1 MNKGHILLV
10 FLLIGI
16 FSYCVSLK
24 KDSSDLVKKEIQK
37 NIREL
42 KEAVD
47 AKLLNAAQKGDV
59 PELQKAFLAARLAY
73 KRIEWATEYYAPGTS
88 RHLNGAPLP
97 EIEVEETK
105 TFEPAGLQV
114 IEGLIFPFD
123 KGKKKELIKEI
134 NVLSSKI
141 KLVENVLNEVDFTE
155 AHILQACKY
164 EVFRVISLGLSGF
177 DAPLAKSSIPE
188 AKIAL
193 QAVLSATKTIGRN
206 PEIEGQVA
214 NACKYLDEASD
225 FDSFNRMEFIIRFA
239 NPLTRE
245 LKHWQDELK
254 IKPLETEQAL
264 YNNAETLFDRGI
276 FNENFFA
283 ESNEA
288 RFDSRKAKLGEQL
301 FSSPT
306 LSGANR
312 TCQSCHN
319 PELAFTDGLAKSPAL
334 TPGTFVKRN
343 APTLYYAGLQQA
355 QFYDMRSP
363 SLENQ
368 AMDVIANKDEM
379 HASVEE
385 AAQRLNK
392 QAAYKKK
399 FKLAFPDMDKEI
411 RPRYIM
417 IAIASY
423 IRSLAP
429 FNSRFDKYMRGD
441 YKQMNREELAG
452 FNLFMGKAKCGTCHF
467 MPVFNGTAPP
477 TFTTTESEVLGVP
490 SSPNASLDSDSGRYS
505 HNKIEEL
512 KFSFKTPTLRNIGIT
527 APYMHNGVFKSLAE
541 VLNFYN
547 VGGGAGLGMRL
558 ENQTLPTDS
567 LKLSNREKSRII
579 AFLKTLTDNEKA
591 KEHHFAQGR

>member
-1 MNKGHILLV
+1 MNKGHIFLV

-24 KDSSDLVKKEIQK
+24 KDSSDSVRKEIQK

-42 KEAVD
+42 KETVD
-47 AKLLNAAQKGDV
+47 VKLLNAAQKGDV
-59 PELQKAFLAARLAY
+59 SDLQKAFLDARLAY
-73 KRIEWATEYYAPGTS
+73 KKIEWATEYYAPGTS

-114 IEGLIFPFD
+114 IEGLVFPFD
-123 KGKKKELIKEI
+123 KAKKKELIKEI

-141 KLVENVLNEVDFTE
+141 KLAENVLNEIDFTE
-155 AHILQACKY
+155 AHILLACKH
-164 EVFRVISLGLSGF
+164 EVFRIISLGISGF
-177 DAPLAKSSIPE
+177 DAPLAKSSLPE
-188 AKIAL
+188 AKVAL
-193 QAVLSATKTIGRN
+193 QAVLSATKTIGHN
-206 PEIEGQVA
+206 PVMESQVA

-225 FDSFNRMEFIIRFA
+225 FDSFNRMEFITRFA

-245 LKHWQDELK
+245 LKRWQDELK
-254 IKPLETEQAL
+254 IAPLETEQAL
-264 YNNAETLFDRGI
+264 YNNAETLFDKGI
-276 FNENFFA
+276 FNVSFFA
-283 ESNEA
+283 GNSEA
-288 RFDSRKAKLGEQL
+288 RFDTIKAELGKQL
-301 FSSPT
+301 FSDPI
-306 LSGANR
+306 LSGASR

-368 AMDVIANKDEM
+368 AMDVLANKDEM

-392 QAAYKKK
+392 QAAYQKR
-399 FKLAFPDMDKEI
+399 FKLAFPGMDKQI

-429 FNSRFDKYMRGD
+429 FNSRFDKHMRGD
-441 YKQMNREELAG
+441 YKQMNGEELAG

-490 SSPNASLDSDSGRYS
+490 YSPNANFLDSDSGRYS
-505 HNKIEEL
+505 HNKIDQL
-512 KFSFKTPTLRNIGIT
+512 KFSFKTPTLRNIEIT
-527 APYMHNGVFKSLAE
+527 APYMHNGAFKTLKE
-541 VLNFYN
+541 VLDFYN
-547 VGGGAGLGMRL
+547 VGGGAGLGIRL
-558 ENQTLPTDS
+558 KNQTLPTDS
-567 LKLSNREKSRII
+567 LKLSNSEKSRII
-579 AFLKTLTDNEKA
+579 AFLKTLTDNENA
-591 KEHHFAQGR
+591 KERQFVRK